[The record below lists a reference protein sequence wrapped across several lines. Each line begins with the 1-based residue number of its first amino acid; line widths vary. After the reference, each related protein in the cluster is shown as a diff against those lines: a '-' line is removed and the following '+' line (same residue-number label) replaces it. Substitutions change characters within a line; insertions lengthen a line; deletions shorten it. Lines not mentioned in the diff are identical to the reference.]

1 MISAEEAGSRLTL
14 SRNQGV
20 HTALLETQL
29 RGSQYSPP
37 PHWVG
42 WELHW
47 DSPPPPAEFL
57 TLCGVN
63 TQVTGSFSSLVD
75 LDPWATDTPYTPSP
89 DPHSP
94 SCLAW
99 STFSLPPP
107 AQVVWIPIKWL
118 AREMHLRDKA
128 NRCL

>member
-47 DSPPPPAEFL
+47 DSPPPAEFL

-89 DPHSP
+89 DPHRPQLSGLVHLLSP
-94 SCLAW
+94 SP
-99 STFSLPPP
+99 STGRLDS
-107 AQVVWIPIKWL
+107 
-118 AREMHLRDKA
+118 H
-128 NRCL
+128 